1 MGLVYK
7 QLYKQMIKDKVF
19 LMLLFVLTMLTS
31 TCFFFG
37 MFSIDGN
44 LKVLNALDS
53 LTENQQLYKNALSS
67 NTFLTYNFFASLIG
81 LSALVFVMFFY
92 RFFRANKKQ
101 VGCIKALG
109 FKNSLLQ
116 PLFVVFT
123 AALSFVA
130 SFVGLLGGYFLSD
143 ILINANSRTYLVTGL
158 TKNIEIFSLMI
169 GLSVPTA
176 VFCIVAFLCYGF
188 VRNKEAGF
196 LLAGNQQQSS
206 FSITLKMADKI
217 SRIAPVNKRLS
228 LRIALRKPLSVLLL
242 LIAVMSFSVCII
254 LGQSLNISSAK
265 VFDTQTIGHN
275 YEYNIRYSEYQTADS
290 PNNTLVYLDSPVMV
304 TIGNYELERTITGLY
319 HTNELYELKNQ
330 NNEVLFVPKADTAYI
345 NPEFSEIY
353 GVEIGDTLTVDIA
366 GTKQKFMVED
376 IAINASSKSFY
387 VSGQQLSEIL
397 GISTGAYNGVFSTD
411 EIQGDHITAR
421 NGRVEDLKRN
431 AVSNQVSGV
440 INQSV
445 GVLVGAILIFLA
457 LYINFQDNTHD
468 ILILNMVGH
477 RIKDIRKMLVNV
489 YLPVLWA
496 AFLVTLAPSVLL
508 AKSIQKSLSIS
519 TNDYMPFGINVLI
532 VMAAFFLISLIYWGV
547 QITFH
552 LGIKKVIAK
561 KEILEIVYAE

>member
-477 RIKDIRKMLVNV
+477 RIKDIRKMLINV

-519 TNDYMPFGINVLI
+519 TNDYMPFGINVLV

-547 QITFH
+547 QITFY

-561 KEILEIVYAE
+561 KEIIEIVYAE